1 MRLQLAG
8 WLGRGVATMP
18 DRFAVLSRVLVICF
32 GAGFSSFTPAFAEDK
47 TVEKSAYF
55 QTLVNPTCSHCVD
68 ESKRRAG
75 ELRDDDR
82 VLAWIRGKYDGGAV
96 PFRFFL
102 VPYRVISDT
111 YGVWVY
117 DADAGF
123 VRGYEPSLDFLF
135 HGWRNGVMVIRH
147 KDGTLFS
154 ALSGEAF
161 AGPRKGTKLKPL
173 PIIETDWGY
182 WLKAYPGTVA
192 YNMFPKYVAHELPSA
207 PNSES
212 VSTRPA
218 EDKRLGN
225 DEPVVGIS
233 IGERAKAYPISLLA
247 TNQVIRDKV
256 GDQELVVLWYAPTK
270 TAAIYATRMDN
281 GDVPERLKL
290 ERNAQI
296 PTAPFMDKETFSHW
310 TIEGRAVEGPLKGKT
325 LVWLPGVQCKW
336 FAWAAEYPHTSIY
349 SPGEKR
355 AEAGEAIVARLIQ
368 GERLDWQKLVKTTGH
383 LVNVDAAEKSVTVFT
398 DHDKKEHELSL
409 TPQTEYHV
417 EGAFG
422 SLSDFSPGQSAYVI
436 ATVNEKKEMTG
447 LHALADD
454 FSMQAMS
461 RPFVLKEYDQKNG
474 RLMFVDE
481 KSRKPATELKVSTS
495 TRFLVEPSAA
505 VQPGRAYYFT
515 STHDGVDRFAM
526 ELLDE
531 STFAARTSQRL
542 QRQRDELLKHGL
554 KGTVLN
560 MDASSH
566 RAEVMIRRS
575 DTWFARSWKVN
586 EAVQLMAT
594 AQPTVAC
601 RVAEV
606 HPDYARVRI
615 RLDFAGHATPD
626 VRLGDEVAIF
636 GKLPDK
642 VDFESP
648 PDLGRFTGR
657 QERIDYFLST
667 IYCSCGMLGSSCAG
681 HWNTLAACQL
691 HGCGMPN
698 LITKLI
704 GERIDAGKP
713 DEAILAELI
722 ERNGRNILRLHQN

>member
-1 MRLQLAG
+1 MLA
-8 WLGRGVATMP
+8 V
-18 DRFAVLSRVLVICF
+18 
-32 GAGFSSFTPAFAEDK
+32 GAGFLISSATLGQV
-47 TVEKSAYF
+47 TTLEKPAYF
-55 QTLVNPTCSHCVD
+55 QTLVNPACSHCVD
-68 ESKRRAG
+68 EAKRRAG

-123 VRGYEPSLDFLF
+123 VRGFEPSLDFTF
-135 HGWRNGVMVIRH
+135 HGWRNGVIVIQH

-154 ALSGEAF
+154 SLSGEAF

-173 PIIETDWGY
+173 ATLETDWGY

-192 YNMFPKYVAHELPSA
+192 YNMFPKYVAHELPTA
-207 PNSES
+207 LNSDS
-212 VSTRPA
+212 VSTRPT

-225 DEPVVGIS
+225 DEPVIGIA
-233 IGERAKAYPISLLA
+233 IGDQAKAYPISLLV
-247 TNQVIRDKV
+247 TNHVVWDKI
-256 GDQELVVLWYAPTK
+256 GEQELVVLWYAPTK
-270 TAAIYATRMDN
+270 TAAIYAPRMDN
-281 GDVPERLKL
+281 GDVPARLKL

-310 TIEGRAVEGPLKGKT
+310 NIEGRAVEGPLKGKT

-336 FAWAAEYPHTSIY
+336 FAWAAEYPNTSIY
-349 SPGEKR
+349 TPADKR
-355 AEAGEAIVARLIQ
+355 AEASEAIVARLIQ

-383 LVNVDAAEKSVTVFT
+383 LVNMDPAGKSLTVFT
-398 DHDKKEHELSL
+398 DHDKKEHQLWF

-422 SLSDFSPGQSAYVI
+422 SLAEFSPGQSVYVI
-436 ATVNEKKEMTG
+436 ATVNEKKE
-447 LHALADD
+447 LASVHALADD
-454 FSMQAMS
+454 LSMQAMA
-461 RPFVLKEYDQKNG
+461 RPLVLKEYDRKNG
-474 RLMFVDE
+474 RLSFIDE
-481 KSRKPATELKVSTS
+481 KSRKPTVELNVNAN
-495 TRFLVEPSAA
+495 TRFPAEPSAQI
-505 VQPGRAYYFT
+505 QPGRVYYFT
-515 STHDGVDRFAM
+515 STHTGTERTAT

-531 STFAARTSQRL
+531 SAFEARKNQRL
-542 QRQRDELLKHGL
+542 QRQRDDLLKHGL
-554 KGTVLN
+554 SGTVLN
-560 MDASSH
+560 VDAANH
-566 RAEVMIRRS
+566 RIEVMIRRS
-575 DTWFARSWKVN
+575 DTWFARSWRLN
-586 EAVQLMAT
+586 AAVQFMAA
-594 AQPTVAC
+594 AQPTVAGKIIA
-601 RVAEV
+601 VQ
-606 HPDYARVRI
+606 PDYSRVRI
-615 RLDFAGHATPD
+615 RLDFTGLATPE
-626 VRLGDEVAIF
+626 VQAGDEVAIL

-642 VDFESP
+642 IDFDAP
-648 PDLGRFTGR
+648 PDLGRFIGR

-698 LITKLI
+698 LITKLV
-704 GERIDAGKP
+704 GERIDVGKT

-722 ERNGRNILRLHQN
+722 ERNGKNILKLHQN